1 MYTYLHAI
9 SLHDALPICVF
20 GSAGL
25 DSVPRIVL
33 EFRKRYPNVEV
44 VLHNMDRDTQ
54 VKALQER
61 RIAIGF
67 NRFFLEYPGLQW
79 ESVVHE
85 PMIIAMPR
93 HHRLARRA
101 SIALS
106 DLAGEPM
113 IFYPRSE
120 AHTSELQSLMR
131 ITYAVICLQKNT

>member
-20 GSAGL
+20 GSAVL
-25 DSVPRIVL
+25 DIVPRIVL

-79 ESVVHE
+79 ERDRKST
-85 PMIIAMPR
+85 
-93 HHRLARRA
+93 RLNSSHSCAARLPSYA
-101 SIALS
+101 S
-106 DLAGEPM
+106 
-113 IFYPRSE
+113 
-120 AHTSELQSLMR
+120 
-131 ITYAVICLQKNT
+131 KK